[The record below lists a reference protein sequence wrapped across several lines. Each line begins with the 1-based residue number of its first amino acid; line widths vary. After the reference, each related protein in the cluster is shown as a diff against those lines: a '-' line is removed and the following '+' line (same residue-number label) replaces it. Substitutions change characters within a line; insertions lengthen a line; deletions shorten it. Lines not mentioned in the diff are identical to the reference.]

1 LAKTVQTVSVPGTN
15 AGVTRAADAFDE
27 FCLSAN
33 VPNVAKWRFQLALDE
48 LLSNIVRHGY
58 AGAAGHVSLTF
69 ARTADAVA
77 VEIVDTAREF
87 DPRRAPAP
95 DVTSPLESRRP
106 GGLGVFLAE
115 SLLDELSY
123 ERRGDEN
130 HVTLVWRWPFAAAN
144 EPRE

>member
-1 LAKTVQTVSVPGTN
+1 LAKTVQTVSVPGTS
-15 AGVTRAADAFDE
+15 AGVARAADAFDE

-58 AGAAGHVSLTF
+58 AGAAGQIRLTF
-69 ARTADAVA
+69 ARIGDAVS
-77 VEIVDTAREF
+77 VDVVDTAREF
-87 DPRRAPAP
+87 DPRRVPAP
-95 DVTSPLESRRP
+95 DVTSPLESRAA

-130 HVTLVWRWPFAAAN
+130 HVTLTWRLRADQPA
-144 EPRE
+144 EPHE

>member
-1 LAKTVQTVSVPGTN
+1 MAATS
-15 AGVTRAADAFDE
+15 AGVARAADAFDE
-27 FCLSAN
+27 FCQGAN

-58 AGAAGHVSLTF
+58 AGAPGDITLTF
-69 ARTADAVA
+69 GRTGDAVSI
-77 VEIVDTAREF
+77 EIVDTAREF

-95 DVTSPLESRRP
+95 DVTSPLESRGA

-123 ERRGDEN
+123 ERRGDQN
-130 HVTLVWRWPFAAAN
+130 HVTLTWRLRADQPA
-144 EPRE
+144 EPLE